1 MRQIPNITK
10 NLLIIN
16 IICYMA
22 KMVLAGRIDFG
33 NVFGLH
39 FFLAEDFHIHQ
50 LLTYMFMHANFTH
63 LFFNMFALWMFG
75 GTVERTFGE
84 KRFLIYYIICG
95 LGAAICQ
102 EISQFVQ
109 IYAML
114 PSEVTIEQMFHL
126 SYADRMA
133 LNAFTT
139 VGASG
144 CVYGILLAF
153 GMSYPEERIFIFPLP
168 VPVKAKWFVIAYAA
182 IELGS
187 ALSSRGDGV
196 AHVAHL
202 GGMLFGYFLIK
213 YWRKTSDTFNGWDGY
228 EIR

>member
-1 MRQIPNITK
+1 
-10 NLLIIN
+10 
-16 IICYMA
+16 
-22 KMVLAGRIDFG
+22 
-33 NVFGLH
+33 
-39 FFLAEDFHIHQ
+39 
-50 LLTYMFMHANFTH
+50 
-63 LFFNMFALWMFG
+63 MFALWMFG

>member
-22 KMVLAGRIDFG
+22 KMVLAGRINFD

-102 EISQFVQ
+102 DIS
-109 IYAML
+109 IRTDICN
-114 PSEVTIEQMFHL
+114 VTFR
-126 SYADRMA
+126 SDNRAD
-133 LNAFTT
+133 
-139 VGASG
+139 
-144 CVYGILLAF
+144 
-153 GMSYPEERIFIFPLP
+153 
-168 VPVKAKWFVIAYAA
+168 VPF
-182 IELGS
+182 ELCRQDGS
-187 ALSSRGDGV
+187 
-196 AHVAHL
+196 
-202 GGMLFGYFLIK
+202 
-213 YWRKTSDTFNGWDGY
+213 
-228 EIR
+228 